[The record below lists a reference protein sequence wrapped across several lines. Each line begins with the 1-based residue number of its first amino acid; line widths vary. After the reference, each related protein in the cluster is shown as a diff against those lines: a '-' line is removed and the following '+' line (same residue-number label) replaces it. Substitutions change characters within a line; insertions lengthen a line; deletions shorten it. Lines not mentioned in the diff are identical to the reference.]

1 MLSVRKIGLSIG
13 LLVFIIGASNL
24 YDITFSLMFVGVIL
38 FLISLEKVHKEGY
51 RLFTISMLI
60 SFGME
65 FVFQPISIFL
75 YVFSLFVLWFFRDP
89 KRTTP
94 KDENIVISPAD
105 GTICKIDQA
114 PMPKETNLGNESCLR
129 VCIFMSVVNVHVN
142 RAPISGIIENMIY
155 IAGKFFVAS
164 LDKAS
169 EHNER
174 NILVMQNKKNEKIV
188 SVQIAGLVARRILS
202 FVKKS
207 TSLKAGERFGLIR
220 FGSRVDVYMPLHYS
234 TQLKEGDKVTAG
246 ESIIASSSS

>member
-65 FVFQPISIFL
+65 FVFQPLSVFL
-75 YVFSLFVLWFFRDP
+75 YIFSLFVLWFFRDP
-89 KRTTP
+89 ERITP
-94 KDENIVISPAD
+94 LDDDAVISPAD

-129 VCIFMSVVNVHVN
+129 AVSYTHLTLPTK
-142 RAPISGIIENMIY
+142 R
-155 IAGKFFVAS
+155 
-164 LDKAS
+164 
-169 EHNER
+169 
-174 NILVMQNKKNEKIV
+174 IV
-188 SVQIAGLVARRILS
+188 
-202 FVKKS
+202 
-207 TSLKAGERFGLIR
+207 
-220 FGSRVDVYMPLHYS
+220 
-234 TQLKEGDKVTAG
+234 
-246 ESIIASSSS
+246 